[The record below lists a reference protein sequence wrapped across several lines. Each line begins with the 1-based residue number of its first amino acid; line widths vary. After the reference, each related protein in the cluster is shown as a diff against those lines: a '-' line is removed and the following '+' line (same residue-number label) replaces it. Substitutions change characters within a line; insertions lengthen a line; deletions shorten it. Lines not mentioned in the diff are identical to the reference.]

1 LCIFKLKNGIL
12 KEFSQKQHFF
22 VGAFYKCSKITSTI
36 VEGVKVMKLTKAEWQ
51 IMNALWQDNPATAR
65 ELMERLPSCIDW
77 AYTTIKTMLNRLVD
91 KKDVTEQ
98 KNGNTS
104 FYKPLVSQRK
114 ARSSAFKSLLD
125 QAFNG
130 ATGPLVHFLLE
141 EQKLSKRQRQEILNV
156 LQEEIKD

>member
-1 LCIFKLKNGIL
+1 M
-12 KEFSQKQHFF
+12 
-22 VGAFYKCSKITSTI
+22 TSTI

-65 ELMERLPSCIDW
+65 ELMDRLPSRISW

-91 KKDVTEQ
+91 KKVVTEQ

>member
-1 LCIFKLKNGIL
+1 
-12 KEFSQKQHFF
+12 
-22 VGAFYKCSKITSTI
+22 
-36 VEGVKVMKLTKAEWQ
+36 MKLTEAEWQ
-51 IMNALWQDNPATAR
+51 IMNALWQENPATAR
-65 ELMERLPSCIDW
+65 ELMKRLPSGIHW

-91 KKDVTEQ
+91 KNVVTEQ

-104 FYKPLVSQRK
+104 FYKPLVSQKK

-141 EQKLSKRQRQEILNV
+141 EQKLSKKQRQEILNV